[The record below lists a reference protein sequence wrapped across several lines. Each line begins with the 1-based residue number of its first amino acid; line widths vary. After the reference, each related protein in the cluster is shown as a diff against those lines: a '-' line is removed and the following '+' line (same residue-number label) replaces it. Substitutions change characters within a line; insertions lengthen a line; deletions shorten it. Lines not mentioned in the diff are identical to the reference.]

1 LYPLPTALFDPAELF
16 MRPLPS
22 FNEVCTLPLW
32 KPSKLL
38 ICGTATACSKLAEL
52 IASIGNFSTGGAPS
66 VALAAVA
73 VAAAGGGAAAAGG
86 AAGGGFAK
94 YSLRVRPKISGHM
107 YNNTITAIA
116 ATIAR
121 TVPTVT
127 ILLVVFKKFD

>member
-1 LYPLPTALFDPAELF
+1 MLEPAKLFA
-16 MRPLPS
+16 RPLPS
-22 FNEVCTLPLW
+22 LSEVCTLPLW

-52 IASIGNFSTGGAPS
+52 IASIGNFSTGGA
-66 VALAAVA
+66 
-73 VAAAGGGAAAAGG
+73 AAASASAGGADGAAGG
-86 AAGGGFAK
+86 ASAK

-116 ATIAR
+116 ATIAK
-121 TVPTVT
+121 TVPTDT

>member
-1 LYPLPTALFDPAELF
+1 
-16 MRPLPS
+16 
-22 FNEVCTLPLW
+22 
-32 KPSKLL
+32 
-38 ICGTATACSKLAEL
+38 LAEL
-52 IASIGNFSTGGAPS
+52 IASIGNFSTGGVPS

-73 VAAAGGGAAAAGG
+73 VAVAVAVGGAAAGAAAAGG

-121 TVPTVT
+121 TVPTDT